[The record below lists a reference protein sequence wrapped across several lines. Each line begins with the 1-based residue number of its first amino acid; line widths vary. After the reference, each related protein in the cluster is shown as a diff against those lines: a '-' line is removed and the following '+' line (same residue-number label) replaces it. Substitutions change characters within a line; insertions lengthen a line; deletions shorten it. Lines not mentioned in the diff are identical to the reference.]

1 MGGGGPKIFFNVDF
15 SKRKYLEIYQDVFK
29 INIERMKMKVLISL
43 KLYAKKKK
51 ETGSSLFTS
60 EIQYHLQRKFEIR
73 YNKKNTGLTMGIN
86 LKITITTKTHLF
98 SFWAKALCCWVGAAD
113 ILPSAR

>member
-1 MGGGGPKIFFNVDF
+1 MGGGGSKIFFNVDF
-15 SKRKYLEIYQDVFK
+15 SKRKYFEIYQDVFK
-29 INIERMKMKVLISL
+29 INIERMKVLISL
-43 KLYAKKKK
+43 TLYAKTKKK
-51 ETGSSLFTS
+51 KRDRPC
-60 EIQYHLQRKFEIR
+60 LQVKYNTTCRENSRFV